1 MEQTG
6 TIMWDALL
14 GELIG
19 IARAVDGNEHLLRP
33 QTDALVR
40 QALIAAG
47 EPLPDA
53 RRLAALKEAVLQ
65 EKQVLVPGC
74 FACAAPCGRTAAH
87 DMARLKE
94 EPAEVQAVKEQ
105 LLTRLLTAAT
115 EAALPASALYPP
127 LFALG
132 WEGVGGEELR
142 PFADELE
149 AALAKSR

>member
-6 TIMWDALL
+6 TAMRDALL

-19 IARAVDGNEHLLRP
+19 IARAVDGNDHLLRP
-33 QTDALVR
+33 QTDVLVR
-40 QALIAAG
+40 QALAAAG
-47 EPLPDA
+47 EPLPEA
-53 RRLAALKEAVLQ
+53 QRLALLKEAVLQ

-94 EPAEVQAVKEQ
+94 EPAEVQALKEK
-105 LLTRLLTAAT
+105 LLLRLFDAAA
-115 EAALPASALYPP
+115 EDALPASALYPP

-132 WEGVGGEELR
+132 WEGVGEEELR
-142 PFADELE
+142 PFLAELDT
-149 AALAKSR
+149 ALARSR